1 MKKYIYFYD
10 LNEKLLDRY
19 PAKISQEILSQHS
32 DAEFVYLHSERYEKK
47 GNPDKLPEGSKVVY
61 LPTLSM
67 AKIRK
72 LFKIHPPAVFITIGM
87 RLPDILML
95 SFFNKHQVPT
105 YMVQHGLFIKH
116 LERIPLH
123 LVIRQK
129 LIKFTQY
136 LIYSYKISRVL
147 EKSFLK
153 MLYELY
159 LYFIKGSHKIPQLK
173 HINSSL
179 ILAKTAFIF
188 DDYWKKYYIFTYGY
202 SEEHFHKIGNP
213 DFLILKQLKSVEQEN
228 AVCYICQSLVEDGR
242 YLRSDFMSYI
252 KEIEENLAGDVKV
265 YFKMHPRSRM
275 ELYEQLNT
283 NKINFTNDFPNC
295 KFYLG
300 HYSSLLAVAHD
311 ISQVIIWNLKRHQ
324 APEEFVKYADLISN
338 DWEEVRSF
346 IRSKQKENTLKTFDA
361 FYTQDSFRPYY
372 EISQVIN
379 KKANVL

>member
-10 LNEKLLDRY
+10 LNEKLLARY
-19 PAKISQEILSQHS
+19 PAKISQEILSTHQ
-32 DAEFVYLHSERYEKK
+32 DAEFVYLYSERYEKK

-67 AKIRK
+67 TKIQK
-72 LFKIHPPAVFITIGM
+72 LFKTHPPALFITIGM

-95 SFFNKHQVPT
+95 SFFNRHQVPT
-105 YMVQHGLFIKH
+105 CMVQHGLFIKH

-123 LVIRQK
+123 LVIGQK

-147 EKSFLK
+147 KKSFLK
-153 MLYELY
+153 TLYELY

-188 DDYWKKYYIFTYGY
+188 DDNWKKYYFITYGY
-202 SEEHFHKIGNP
+202 TEEQFYKIGNP
-213 DFLILKQLKSVEQEN
+213 DFLILKQLKSAVQEN

-242 YLRSDFMSYI
+242 YLRSDFMCYI
-252 KEIEENLAGDVKV
+252 KEIEENLADDIKV

-275 ELYEQLNT
+275 ELYEELNT
-283 NKINFTNDFPNC
+283 DKINFTQEFPNC

-311 ISQVIIWNLKRHQ
+311 ISQVIIWNLKGHQ
-324 APEEFVKYADLISN
+324 TPAEYVKYADMISN

-346 IRSKQKENTLKTFDA
+346 IRIKQQDNTTKDFDA
-361 FYTQDSFRPYY
+361 SYMEDSFNPYY
-372 EISQVIN
+372 HIAQFIN
-379 KKANVL
+379 QKATDF